1 MVGTI
6 FGEKIQSFVLGHVM
20 FAMPIEH
27 VNGEGDNYI
36 CVSGVQRRN
45 LTRERL
51 GRGQHADYSISSTGL
66 E

>member
-1 MVGTI
+1 MGTI

-20 FAMPIEH
+20 FVMSTEH
-27 VNGEGDNYI
+27 VNGKGDNYI
-36 CVSGVQRRN
+36 YVSGVQRRN

-51 GRGQHADYSISSTGL
+51 GRGQHADYSMSSTGI

>member
-1 MVGTI
+1 MGTI
-6 FGEKIQSFVLGHVM
+6 FREKTQSFVLGRVM
-20 FAMPIEH
+20 FAMSTEH

-36 CVSGVQRRN
+36 YVSGVQRRN

-51 GRGQHADYSISSTGL
+51 GRGQHANYSMSSTGI